1 MAYLECAKGGAQGIW
16 RDGSPPVGS
25 RGKAPVWGLGDEAQ
39 KLTLFVTECLIFDVL
54 EETISKTAKNTIIK
68 IMVGWKG
75 VQVQPLP

>member
-1 MAYLECAKGGAQGIW
+1 MCERRGPKGSGGTEVPQWGPGAKPLYG
-16 RDGSPPVGS
+16 
-25 RGKAPVWGLGDEAQ
+25 VWGTKSPKSWLF
-39 KLTLFVTECLIFDVL
+39 FVTECLIFDVL